1 MNMKRITLLTL
12 LFAVVLF
19 QGAEAQT
26 EAYIP
31 SAADDSVVRV
41 TLDDPPT
48 YTSVTLG
55 DSPYGAAA
63 LTDSDY
69 IFVTR
74 TGGDVIT
81 AIPRDAFSDTDTQVD
96 ISVGAAPRGVAI
108 ESDGHYV
115 YVANYD
121 DDTVSEIYTGT
132 LSVTDTISV
141 GDGPWGVAAIYDET
155 DGTPKAYVSN
165 HLDDSISV
173 ITNSGVQTIADVG
186 NGPLG
191 VALTPDG
198 DYLYVAN
205 YNADTVA
212 VIDTRDLELI
222 KTITVGDGPWG
233 VAVGSDGDYVYVT
246 NSLADTVTVIRTSDN
261 LVQGT
266 YTTGNQPMGV
276 AAPKNGSF
284 AYVVNYL
291 GNTITRITAATGA
304 RETLATGQIDGAYG
318 LGAFFAGSRPE
329 RPTDLTAETASA
341 SRIELTWSDNADDEI
356 GFKIERRKD
365 GDESFTQV
373 GTVGENVTS
382 YSAGSLQRNTAY
394 DFRVR
399 AYSETDDS
407 DYSTVATA
415 ATENE
420 KFSWCF
426 IGTLME

>member
-1 MNMKRITLLTL
+1 MKRITLLTL
-12 LFAVVLF
+12 LFAMVLF
-19 QGAEAQT
+19 RSAEAQT
-26 EAYIP
+26 EAFIP
-31 SAADDSVVRV
+31 SSADNSVVRV

-48 YTSVTLG
+48 YASVTLG

-74 TGGDVIT
+74 TGGDLIT
-81 AIPRDAFSDTDTQVD
+81 AIPRDAFSDTDAQVD

-141 GDGPWGVAAIYDET
+141 GDGPWGVAAIYDEA

-165 HLDDSISV
+165 HLDDTISV
-173 ITNSGVQTIADVG
+173 VTNSGVQTIADVG

-205 YNADTVA
+205 YIADTVA

-222 KTITVGDGPWG
+222 KTIPVGDGPWG
-233 VAVGSDGDYVYVT
+233 VAVGSDGEYVYVT

-276 AAPKNGSF
+276 AAPKNAAF
-284 AYVVNYL
+284 AFVVNTL
-291 GNTITRITAATGA
+291 GNSITRITAATGA
-304 RETLATGQIDGAYG
+304 RETLAAGQIDGAYG

-329 RPTDLTAETASA
+329 SPTELTAVTASA
-341 SRIELTWSDNADDEI
+341 SRIDLTWSDNADDEI
-356 GFKIERRKD
+356 GFKIERRED
-365 GDESFTQV
+365 GDESFAQV
-373 GTVGENVTS
+373 ATVGENVTT
-382 YSAGSLQRNTAY
+382 YSVGSLQRNTTY

-407 DYSTVATA
+407 DYSALATA
-415 ATENE
+415 TTENE